1 MDPDAWLGTVGWGE
15 SVREFQAKMAL
26 VQIHPEASAYIEGFG

>member
-15 SVREFQAKMAL
+15 SVRGFQAKMAL
-26 VQIHPEASAYIEGFG
+26 VKLHPEALASIEGFG